1 MDMGTVGWVVLG
13 WFAVALVLS
22 LALGGFLRKVN
33 ETPGEDD
40 LAIAASRQ
48 KVMRYMRGRKLTNAH
63 AYAVAPLVA
72 HRVRE
77 LGKRTTG

>member
-1 MDMGTVGWVVLG
+1 MDVGTIGWIALG
-13 WFAVALVLS
+13 WFAVALVIS

-33 ETPGEDD
+33 ETPGEED

-48 KVMRYMRGRKLTNAH
+48 QVMRYMRGRKPANARSN
-63 AYAVAPLVA
+63 VAAP
-72 HRVRE
+72 RVRE